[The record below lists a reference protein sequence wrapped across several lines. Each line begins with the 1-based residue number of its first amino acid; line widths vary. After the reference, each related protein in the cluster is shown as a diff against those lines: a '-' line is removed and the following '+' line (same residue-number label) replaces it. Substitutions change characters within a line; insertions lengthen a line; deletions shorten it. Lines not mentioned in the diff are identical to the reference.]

1 MFADYTSA
9 SDDAWNNLQEP
20 ARAGRESSAPLL
32 RLLAALDSGWQ
43 VEEPV
48 FLRPCWTDSGA
59 RVYCFILRRQV
70 QEAPQLLILPVSTA
84 VEQFVRS
91 EGLEVLH

>member
-1 MFADYTSA
+1 MLADFA

-20 ARAGRESSAPLL
+20 ARAGRETTAPLL

-43 VEEPV
+43 VEEPIY
-48 FLRPCWTDSGA
+48 LRSRWTDGGA
-59 RVYCFILRRQV
+59 RVYCFILRRQP
-70 QEAPQLLILPVSTA
+70 QEPPRLLTVPASTA

-91 EGLEVLH
+91 EGLKVLH